1 MRIRAVAI
9 PKRDINAPQAVRIMP
24 ERTIPVCCT
33 EEQHRAITEHAKRR
47 GMTNASQLI
56 EELLD

>member
-1 MRIRAVAI
+1 MA
-9 PKRDINAPQAVRIMP
+9 

-33 EEQHRAITEHAKRR
+33 EEQHRLITEYAKRR
-47 GMTNASQLI
+47 GMTNTSQLI